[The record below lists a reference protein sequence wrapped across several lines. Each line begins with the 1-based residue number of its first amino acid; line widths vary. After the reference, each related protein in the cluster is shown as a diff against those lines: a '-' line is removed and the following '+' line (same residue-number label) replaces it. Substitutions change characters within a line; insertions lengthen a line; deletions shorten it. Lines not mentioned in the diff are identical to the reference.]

1 MVCSSLGCPGFGV
14 PQFGGSRR
22 PSLGGIM
29 ASTSS
34 GFGVPWGPGRVFL
47 RGEVPHFGGAPSFG
61 VSQFGG
67 APVWAVPRVPAI
79 LVLGCFGVQVIFLG
93 VPQFRGLP
101 SFRVSLVL
109 GYPIFHLA

>member
-1 MVCSSLGCPGFGV
+1 
-14 PQFGGSRR
+14 
-22 PSLGGIM
+22 M

-79 LVLGCFGVQVIFLG
+79 LVLGSKSFFWGCPSLG
-93 VPQFRGLP
+93 VSP
-101 SFRVSLVL
+101 VL
-109 GYPIFHLA
+109 GSP